1 MGSPEN
7 QQRSRRRIVR
17 ATPGELRHHSTQE
30 KKIYQNPRK
39 SRKSNIIFKIGSL
52 ERAYGNADVVE
63 ERMIGGGREMMVV
76 VRVLRRERGGG
87 RSRGGSGRR
96 GGEDVFV
103 GEVKKVIDSK

>member
-1 MGSPEN
+1 M
-7 QQRSRRRIVR
+7 R
-17 ATPGELRHHSTQE
+17 AIPGELRHHSTQE
-30 KKIYQNPRK
+30 KNIYQNPRK

-63 ERMIGGGREMMVV
+63 EGMIGGGREMMVVV

-87 RSRGGSGRR
+87 SSGGGSGRR

-103 GEVKKVIDSK
+103 GEVKKVVDS